1 MLLFAIIVIL
11 KFIRVNIDGVDV
23 MNIKI
28 NSNVD
33 LVLDELKAKVEKGL
47 EECGLIAEG
56 YAKREC
62 PVDTGALRNSI
73 THTVDAGQGKAYI
86 GTNMHYASY
95 IEFGTG
101 IHSTLGGRQTPWVY
115 KDDKGN
121 WHQTVGQVGR
131 PFIKPAAAN
140 HGDEYRMII
149 ENVLKND

>member
-1 MLLFAIIVIL
+1 MKIINN
-11 KFIRVNIDGVDV
+11 K
-23 MNIKI
+23 
-28 NSNVD
+28 D
-33 LVLDELKAKVEKGL
+33 LVLDELSAKVEKAL

-101 IHSTLGGRQTPWVY
+101 IHSTVGGRETPWVY

-121 WHQTVGQVGR
+121 WHQTVGQVAQ
-131 PFIKPAAAN
+131 PFIKPAAAD
-140 HGDEYRMII
+140 HAEEYKSIL
-149 ENVLKND
+149 EYNLKG